1 MARLKKDIAA
11 KGITFFQEID
21 QSALAAKAGI
31 ELKPSILLIFGN
43 PPLGTQFMTANP
55 QAGLDWPV
63 RLLVYRDASG
73 AVWVAYTDFAWIA
86 KRHGVKAATR
96 NSTWPRKSR
105 PRSFRACRRARNR
118 PCHGQASRGHARSR
132 SAASARIECP
142 TYDDTPPLAGKPLG
156 ERRVAIISTAGLH
169 KRGDRPFR
177 PGDGS
182 YRVIPAETPA
192 NELVMSHIS
201 VNFDRT
207 GFQQDLNVVFPIDR
221 LRELVAEGSVGSMA
235 AVHYSFMGAFPPA
248 AAEPH
253 AQHLAGLLKAD
264 KVDAALLV
272 PV

>member
-1 MARLKKDIAA
+1 MVKRLSDMPEVEAMH
-11 KGITFFQEID
+11 
-21 QSALAAKAGI
+21 L
-31 ELKPSILLIFGN
+31 
-43 PPLGTQFMTANP
+43 
-55 QAGLDWPV
+55 
-63 RLLVYRDASG
+63 R
-73 AVWVAYTDFAWIA
+73 
-86 KRHGVKAATR
+86 
-96 NSTWPRKSR
+96 
-105 PRSFRACRRARNR
+105 
-118 PCHGQASRGHARSR
+118 
-132 SAASARIECP
+132 RIECP
-142 TYDDTPPLAGKPLG
+142 TYDDTPALAGKPLNQ
-156 ERRVAIISTAGLH
+156 RRVAIISTAGLH

-182 YRVIPAETPA
+182 YRVIPAETKA

-207 GFQQDLNVVFPIDR
+207 GFQQDMNVAFPIDR
-221 LRELVAEGSVGSMA
+221 LRELVTDGTAGSMA